1 MLPLDQKLPSNKA
14 FGAFFVIIFFSIS
27 LYFFYK
33 KIYLLTVI
41 VTLFSILIAVITV
54 FSPNLLS
61 RFNLLWFQIGIL
73 LGRIFNPL
81 ILGMVYFFIFTPYSL
96 LGRIFRRDVLLLS
109 NNKRKS
115 YWLDTKSRDRLN
127 INFKNQ
133 Y

>member
-1 MLPLDQKLPSNKA
+1 MLPLDQKLTSNKA
-14 FGAFFVIIFFSIS
+14 FGAFFAIIFASIS

-41 VTLFSILIAVITV
+41 VILLSILIAVITV
-54 FSPNLLS
+54 ISPNLLY

-81 ILGMVYFFIFTPYSL
+81 VMGTVYFFIFTPYSL
-96 LGRIFRRDVLLLS
+96 LVRIFRRDVLLLKG
-109 NNKRKS
+109 NKQKS
-115 YWLDTKSRDRLN
+115 YWLDTKSSNRLN